1 MNATFEQS
9 KASPPVCEGRGGA
22 RPGLWMLALGL
33 GVLIVL
39 RAGGVGPEPVA
50 FGSMVASS
58 GGYTAMTTRVG
69 TEELLF
75 LIDDRAEQLMIYQVR
90 GTSSVELV
98 ERQDLKQMFT
108 SARAAWLGGQPGRAR
123 P

>member
-1 MNATFEQS
+1 MNETVEQS
-9 KASPPVCEGRGGA
+9 ASPPPAGGA
-22 RPGLWMLALGL
+22 RLGLWMLALGL

-50 FGSMVASS
+50 LGGMVGTS

-69 TEELLF
+69 TEDLLF

-90 GTSSVELV
+90 GTNAVELV
-98 ERQDLKQMFT
+98 DRQDLKQMFT
-108 SARAAWLGGQPGRAR
+108 SAKAAWLGGQPGRAR